1 MTYRSSYEL
10 ELEMGFALL
19 EKVEG
24 PTGPER
30 FRSVPDEG
38 TFDNLVLAGVYG
50 GSVDLDESQ
59 DFYIYNVQ
67 WPDELEDLDDDLF
80 EMLSEELDSLFP
92 GWVFDKKKDKIYILQ
107 DPDAP
112 PV

>member
-30 FRSVPDEG
+30 FRSIPDEG
-38 TFDNLVLAGVYG
+38 TFDNLVLTGVYG
-50 GSVDLDESQ
+50 GLIDPDEEQDFYVYNVEWPEEFGDLDE
-59 DFYIYNVQ
+59 
-67 WPDELEDLDDDLF
+67 DLI
-80 EMLSEELDSLFP
+80 EILSEELDSLFP
-92 GWVFDKKKDKIYILQ
+92 GWVFDENKEKIYILQ
-107 DPDAP
+107 DPNAP